1 VWRDPL
7 GKLRKT
13 NWRGDTIRFW
23 FCSHL
28 SRNPKGRKAKRLD
41 IRHFFIG
48 KYDIKRVQ
56 SIWLYSFYV
65 WNGSSFFSDTWYT
78 FLHVLIYSIPTL
90 YSPNFKSFSR
100 SC

>member
-1 VWRDPL
+1 PL
-7 GKLRKT
+7 GRISKID
-13 NWRGDTIRFW
+13 WCGDTIGCWFW
-23 FCSHL
+23 SHL
-28 SRNPKGRKAKRLD
+28 SRNSKGRKAKKLD
-41 IRHFFIG
+41 IRRFFIG
-48 KYDIKRVQ
+48 QYDIKRGQ
-56 SIWLYSFYV
+56 CIWLYSFYV